1 MNIYN
6 EIQNPIN
13 NDDTLKKI
21 IETYAKCEEKHRDF
35 YTSIMQGTDKEH
47 IDQWFQSDED
57 YLFAVLF
64 NTWKENITK
73 ITPIKFQKLYGHK
86 GEFYDKDFRE
96 LQNYLEG
103 ISDISTKEEF
113 DQIMHKKHGNEL
125 LDKAIKKYTLE
136 VKQGSLFDKWHYI
149 DSAKLAEKT
158 TSPVIHRLYINT
170 DSVLT
175 RPLLADMFAE
185 FQNREM
191 EYSLKYSEA
200 GGRDDTIV
208 IYANDENLQDYIEIL
223 RDKYEKIQ
231 QIRSNKPGY
240 AEIYNIYAPPLM
252 TGVIDGWIGYG
263 TEPGKDENGNNTSY
277 NKVREKLMKEA
288 ISKATYEWFYE
299 NKDKELA
306 IKDGKIEV
314 SQIVSLAIAEAYLN
328 KAKRIL
334 PTSNSVY
341 SSRPEILD
349 DRKLKKNLIQ
359 NVQSNISDEL
369 LDIKDENNNENK
381 IIDIEFGNDTNIS
394 FDREEVKNVLNRLSV
409 QILNWDSR
417 FLDEV
422 RNKVKELSPKYK
434 IDEKSFCIDTSVVNR
449 IKKQE
454 KTANES
460 KISLSDCIEKLK
472 GLDPEKLSE
481 AYKILEMLELGEIN
495 IQKMEGK

>member
-6 EIQNPIN
+6 EIQYPIN

-96 LQNYLEG
+96 LQNYLDG

-299 NKDKELA
+299 NKDK
-306 IKDGKIEV
+306 
-314 SQIVSLAIAEAYLN
+314 
-328 KAKRIL
+328 
-334 PTSNSVY
+334 
-341 SSRPEILD
+341 
-349 DRKLKKNLIQ
+349 
-359 NVQSNISDEL
+359 
-369 LDIKDENNNENK
+369 
-381 IIDIEFGNDTNIS
+381 
-394 FDREEVKNVLNRLSV
+394 
-409 QILNWDSR
+409 
-417 FLDEV
+417 
-422 RNKVKELSPKYK
+422 
-434 IDEKSFCIDTSVVNR
+434 
-449 IKKQE
+449 
-454 KTANES
+454 
-460 KISLSDCIEKLK
+460 
-472 GLDPEKLSE
+472 
-481 AYKILEMLELGEIN
+481 
-495 IQKMEGK
+495 

>member
-1 MNIYN
+1 MLR
-6 EIQNPIN
+6 
-13 NDDTLKKI
+13 T
-21 IETYAKCEEKHRDF
+21 
-35 YTSIMQGTDKEH
+35 
-47 IDQWFQSDED
+47 
-57 YLFAVLF
+57 
-64 NTWKENITK
+64 TK
-73 ITPIKFQKLYGHK
+73 NMK
-86 GEFYDKDFRE
+86 
-96 LQNYLEG
+96 
-103 ISDISTKEEF
+103 
-113 DQIMHKKHGNEL
+113 
-125 LDKAIKKYTLE
+125 
-136 VKQGSLFDKWHYI
+136 
-149 DSAKLAEKT
+149 
-158 TSPVIHRLYINT
+158 
-170 DSVLT
+170 
-175 RPLLADMFAE
+175 
-185 FQNREM
+185 
-191 EYSLKYSEA
+191 
-200 GGRDDTIV
+200 
-208 IYANDENLQDYIEIL
+208 
-223 RDKYEKIQ
+223 DKYEKIQ

-314 SQIVSLAIAEAYLN
+314 SQIISLAIAEAYLN